1 MWDDIYEVS
10 TKAYGQDWR
19 HTYHWTYSG
28 SDPYLSKFWQYEN
41 GTYKNFMPVLRWS
54 EMYYIA
60 AEASLNTDSRLS
72 VILTLS
78 GTTGIW
84 ISTRWMKT
92 CR

>member
-1 MWDDIYEVS
+1 
-10 TKAYGQDWR
+10 
-19 HTYHWTYSG
+19 
-28 SDPYLSKFWQYEN
+28 
-41 GTYKNFMPVLRWS
+41 MPVLRWS

-60 AEASLNTDSRLS
+60 AEASLNTDSRQA
-72 VILTLS
+72 VRYLTLS